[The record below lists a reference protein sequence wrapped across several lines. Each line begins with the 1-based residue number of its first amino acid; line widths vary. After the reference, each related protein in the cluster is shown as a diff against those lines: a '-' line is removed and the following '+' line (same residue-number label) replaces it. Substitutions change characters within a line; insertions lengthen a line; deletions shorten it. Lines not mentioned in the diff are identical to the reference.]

1 MKNNHTRI
9 LASAF
14 LLTFG
19 LHASLLAQN
28 APASPSTA
36 KAEDQDVVKLDTF
49 VVNTDKDNGYTA
61 VDSLAG
67 GRQAAPIRV
76 TPASMSSLTSAFI
89 SDLGLTNVQDALK
102 WSLDTVP
109 TSDRNGLSGG
119 SGGGVFNFWS
129 VSIRGDAHVQG
140 GNPPT
145 KNYFPIFVVAD
156 TYNIDRIEFDHGPNS
171 ILFGIG
177 DIGGAMST
185 YTKTARFDK
194 NFSTVMAS
202 VDSYGGY
209 RGTIDVNQSVG
220 DLALRLNAVAANE
233 KGFRDGDDHKKLGVT
248 LAGTFKMND
257 NNTHLRFEV
266 EGWKEEK
273 SIYGATYQDQASLWD
288 GKTSAATWHAGIA
301 NNGAN
306 PQSTPGAPG
315 VTNMEN
321 WGQQPYN
328 VYTPG
333 IGLMNWSGGARSMGT
348 NDIAWGA
355 YMRPSSFSYAP
366 TGTTIMALPSRY
378 FTVSPKDAVVKPEDI
393 NATLTFD
400 HKFNDNMD
408 MEISGYSYIDDAKAT
423 NFEGASNASYDLN
436 KQLPS
441 GAANPNFGQLYSD
454 YFLDK
459 QIQDHKA
466 NEIRGQFSYHF
477 DANIFNVPVKQ
488 LFSISAGK
496 QDTTLITHQ
505 YQAVY
510 NSANPANWNGGQWTQ
525 NMVWGRVYWNNPQQG
540 FNLDPGA
547 YSYIGLPFN
556 WFDNESHQN
565 IKYSGAFSQTRLW
578 DDRLNISLG
587 ARHDGYDN
595 SVVSLRGATPG
606 NPNKPTLSSGSGNT
620 YSAGFVG
627 YVTEWLGVVG
637 NVSDNYQPAAG
648 GNAPS
653 LYGKTFGPSFGKGL
667 SGGLRLSTKDGK
679 YYASVSWYKD
689 TSQDVIGGDHP
700 DFQGIW
706 NDYFAAGGT
715 NTNIGPAGA
724 VTGSASAG
732 YHANMSYNDTYNV
745 KYTGVEFELTAN
757 PTRNWRLQMHYSTP
771 KGQRTNDGPDGVS
784 YFAQNLATWQAVA
797 GGNSAASQK
806 VASDIATAKSNF
818 AVWAVPTLA
827 AAVVDHQWNAFATYS
842 FTDDTLKGFEYGLG
856 VEETGARQI
865 DQVNRTTSYTTWS
878 TLLRYSKTLSAM
890 DHKLHTVFQ
899 LNVDNLFGNN
909 TLVFQNYN
917 GTTPMDYNFIAP
929 RKCTFSASFTF

>member
-19 LHASLLAQN
+19 LQASLLAQT

-36 KAEDQDVVKLDTF
+36 KAADQDVVKLDTF
-49 VVNTDKDNGYTA
+49 TVNTDKDNGYTA

-76 TPASMSSLTSAFI
+76 TPASMSSLTAAFI
-89 SDLGLTNVQDALK
+89 NDLGLTNVQDALK
-102 WSLDTVP
+102 WSLNTVP
-109 TSDRNGLSGG
+109 TSDRNGMAGG

-129 VSIRGDAHVQG
+129 VSIRGDSHVQG

-156 TYNIDRIEFDHGPNS
+156 TYNIDRIEFDSGPNS

-177 DIGGAMST
+177 DIGGAMAT

-194 NFSTVMAS
+194 NFSTVAAS
-202 VDSYGGY
+202 IDSYGGY
-209 RGTIDVNQSVG
+209 RGTVDVNQSNG
-220 DLALRLNAVAANE
+220 ALALRLNAVAANE
-233 KGFRDGDDHKKLGVT
+233 KGYRDGDEHKKLGVT

-273 SIYGATYQDQASLWD
+273 SIFGATYQDQLSLWD

-301 NNGAN
+301 NQGAN

-321 WGQQPYN
+321 WGLQPYN
-328 VYTPG
+328 LYIPG
-333 IGLMNWSGGARSMGT
+333 IGLQNWSGGARSMGT
-348 NDIAWGA
+348 NDIAWGG
-355 YMRPSSFSYAP
+355 YMRPSSFSYSGA
-366 TGTTIMALPSRY
+366 TVMALPSRN
-378 FTVSPKDAVVKPEDI
+378 FAVSPKDATVKPQDI
-393 NATLTFD
+393 NMTLTFD
-400 HKFNDNMD
+400 HKFNENFDF
-408 MEISGYSYIDDAKAT
+408 EVSGYSYVDDAKAI

-436 KQLPS
+436 KQMPN
-441 GAANPNFGQLYSD
+441 GATNPNFGKIYSD
-454 YFLDK
+454 FFLDK
-459 QIQDHKA
+459 QIQDHTA
-466 NEIRGQFSYHF
+466 TELRGQFSYHF
-477 DANIFNVPVKQ
+477 DANIMNIPVKQ
-488 LFSISAGK
+488 LFTVSAGK
-496 QDTTLITHQ
+496 QNTKLITHQ
-505 YQAVY
+505 YQAVF

-525 NMVWGRVYWNNPQQG
+525 NMVWGRIYWDNPQQG
-540 FNLDPGA
+540 FNLPENA

-556 WFDNESHQN
+556 WFDNESHQD
-565 IKYSGAFSQTRLW
+565 IKYTGAFSQTRLW

-620 YSAGFVG
+620 YSAGVVG
-627 YVTEWLGVVG
+627 YVTEWLGVVA

-653 LYGKTFGPSFGKGL
+653 LYGKTFGPSFGKGQ
-667 SGGLRLSTKDGK
+667 SAGLRVSTKDGM
-679 YYASVSWYKD
+679 YYASLNWYKD

-715 NTNIGPAGA
+715 NTSIGPAGA
-724 VTGSASAG
+724 VTGTQATG

-757 PTRNWRLQMHYSTP
+757 PSKNLRLQLHYSAP
-771 KGQRTNDGPDGVS
+771 KGERTNDGPGGVS
-784 YFAQNLATWQAVA
+784 YFADHLATWQAQAA
-797 GGNSAASQK
+797 GSSAAAQK
-806 VASDIATAKSNF
+806 LASDISDAQKNF
-818 AVWAVPTLA
+818 KTWAVPTLA
-827 AAVVDHQWNAFATYS
+827 GSVVKDMWNAFATYS
-842 FTDDTLKGFEYGLG
+842 FTDDALKGFEYGLG
-856 VEETGARQI
+856 VEQTGARQI
-865 DQVNRTTSYTTWS
+865 DQVNRTTSFTTWS
-878 TLLRYSKTLSAM
+878 TLVRYSKTLSAM

-899 LNVDNLFGNN
+899 LNVDNLLGNK

-917 GTTPMDYNFIAP
+917 GSTPMDYNFIPP
-929 RKCTFSASFTF
+929 RKFTFSASVTF